1 LPIQFAKNLINAAA
15 SGSRTSKNFLKH
27 LQDALFEWLTGSL
40 EGVVLPE
47 TWDLKGILS
56 VVFQMLGLTY
66 ANIRS
71 HLVKLIPEP
80 AVKALET
87 TFSLVKTLITE
98 GPMAAWEQ
106 LKQLASDV
114 TDAFIG
120 AVKDWIK
127 MKVIEEAIKTV
138 VGLFVPGAGIIR
150 AIIAIYDTIV
160 FFIQRAKDIIQMLGN
175 FLGSIAEIAAGNVG
189 AAADA
194 LENGLARALK
204 LVIDFLA
211 RFLHLCGITK
221 KIRDTIQKI
230 RGKVDEVIEKVAKWV
245 VEKAKGLLSKAVE
258 KGKAVVR
265 TVAGWMGFSEN
276 FQGEDGESHRLYVAG
291 DAANPKIMVAS
302 APEEIER
309 KFEKAQFAMKADKSL
324 SEEERKTYTND
335 SSQHTLS
342 DVKKRMAAPMLRG

>member
-1 LPIQFAKNLINAAA
+1 VKNLINAAVT
-15 SGSRTSKNFLKH
+15 GFKNFGKNFLTH
-27 LQDALFEWLTGSL
+27 LKDAVFEWLTGSL

-175 FLGSIAEIAAGNVG
+175 FLGSIAEIAIGTSAPPRTPWRTVWLG
-189 AAADA
+189 
-194 LENGLARALK
+194 RWK

-211 RFLHLCGITK
+211 RFLHLSGITK
-221 KIRDTIQKI
+221 KIRDTIKI
-230 RGKVDEVIEKVAKWV
+230 RGKVDEVIKSRQVGRRKRRASSARRLER
-245 VEKAKGLLSKAVE
+245 
-258 KGKAVVR
+258 KAVVR

-276 FQGEDGESHRLYVAG
+276 FQGGGVPCFTWPGTPRTRS
-291 DAANPKIMVAS
+291 MVAN
-302 APEEIER
+302 APEESSANSRGAVRHESR
-309 KFEKAQFAMKADKSL
+309 QSL
-324 SEEERKTYTND
+324 SEARRPTRTNFPL
-335 SSQHTLS
+335 STRLS
-342 DVKKRMAAPMLRG
+342 DVKKRMAAQCSGG